1 MLGHKLYT
9 DAGLLR
15 MINIGLKL
23 PYLRKLANI
32 AFHLLDQPVHLLVGG
47 INWQRRIH
55 LQARFL
61 TLREVGTMLY
71 ILHKQTQS
79 STQRRVN
86 IRSYIF
92 FIALT
97 SYRTI
102 IPFRPARIRF
112 DTFRKKKN
120 RQPKSQD

>member
-1 MLGHKLYT
+1 MLGHKLFT
-9 DAGLLR
+9 DASLLHQLT
-15 MINIGLKL
+15 IVLKL

-32 AFHLLDQPVHLLVGG
+32 AFHLLDQPVHLLDGG
-47 INWQRRIH
+47 ITWQRRIH

-71 ILHKQTQS
+71 FLHKQTQS

-97 SYRTI
+97 S
-102 IPFRPARIRF
+102 
-112 DTFRKKKN
+112 
-120 RQPKSQD
+120 